1 MYTIVIIK
9 GSFTQVQRL
18 CFHAPGSCRYHGP
31 PAAYLKNQITSWQ
44 MQELYR
50 FSDPSRHLHPFR
62 DRAIA
67 LDTNGLNSGLC
78 SCPCTG
84 KNSLSAG
91 KISHPIP
98 LLIFI
103 ACRWPLHITFVSP
116 GHTKAP
122 LCLCELAL
130 RSGSHLFMSAFF
142 YFLQFLTCALC
153 SIFIILLG
161 MAANENEHK
170 KSLIYQ
176 CIDMS
181 IFIGFNAFLLHACFC
196 VLLNAHNSKGDQ
208 DLNVWFIN

>member
-84 KNSLSAG
+84 KNSKCRKNLTSD
-91 KISHPIP
+91 PIIDFYSLQMATP
-98 LLIFI
+98 YNICQSWAHKSTSMPVWVGPKVRLASIHVCFFLFFAIFNMRSLLYIHYSF
-103 ACRWPLHITFVSP
+103 
-116 GHTKAP
+116 GN
-122 LCLCELAL
+122 
-130 RSGSHLFMSAFF
+130 GSEWKW
-142 YFLQFLTCALC
+142 T
-153 SIFIILLG
+153 
-161 MAANENEHK
+161 
-170 KSLIYQ
+170 
-176 CIDMS
+176 
-181 IFIGFNAFLLHACFC
+181 
-196 VLLNAHNSKGDQ
+196 
-208 DLNVWFIN
+208 